1 MRRGIWLVL
10 ALTIFG
16 CQGSPIARRPADEQ
30 MFGPQSMRLHPTF
43 TEIKDWTGDNKPD
56 GIEAVVE
63 LQDQFGDTTRAIGK
77 VIFELYGYRHSAPD
91 PKGERV
97 GGPWVGSLLTRE
109 EQIANWNSAIRG
121 YSFQLAQPDLSR
133 ERNYVLTAEFDLGTR
148 RLFDQVVIEG
158 KNPDKKTF
166 GRHSV
171 RAPEQA
177 PSH

>member
-10 ALTIFG
+10 ALTAWG
-16 CQGSPIARRPADEQ
+16 CQGNSIGRSASDDE

-56 GIEAVVE
+56 GIEAVIE
-63 LQDQFGDTTRAIGK
+63 LQDQFGDTTRATGK
-77 VIFELYGYRHSAPD
+77 VIFELYAYRYSAPD

-97 GGPWVGSLLTRE
+97 GGPWVGSLLTRD

-121 YSFQLAQPDLSR
+121 YSFELAQPNLSR
-133 ERNYVLTAEFDLGTR
+133 ERNYVLTAEFDLGGH

-158 KNPDKKTF
+158 NDPEKKSF
-166 GRHSV
+166 GRHNV
-171 RAPEQA
+171 HAPEQT